1 MSVWKTKL
9 SETYSTVRKEFHQGN
24 FDRVIE
30 QGNDMISEYI
40 MLSSGV
46 SYLDLKTHTIP
57 SDIPILPTIAL
68 ILRAKYELGEGEQA
82 VAYIMQIFGTY
93 DNIPFDVF
101 LLLIDILS
109 ASNLPADVIRNITD
123 YINANL
129 YILVLTQY
137 VINIYIYYIIL

>member
-1 MSVWKTKL
+1 
-9 SETYSTVRKEFHQGN
+9 
-24 FDRVIE
+24 
-30 QGNDMISEYI
+30 MISEYI